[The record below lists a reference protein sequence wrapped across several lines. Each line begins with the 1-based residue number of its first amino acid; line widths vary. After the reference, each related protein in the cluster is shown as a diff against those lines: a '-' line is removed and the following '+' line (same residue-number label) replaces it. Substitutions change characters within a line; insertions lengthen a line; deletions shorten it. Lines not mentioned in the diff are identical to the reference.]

1 MKDFSARDLS
11 SDDDMPDLP
20 KWYRSIALV
29 RHVHNDRYR
38 WLARGE
44 AGDAP
49 LTFIT
54 AQRLERES
62 FRESIRREVAWVLQ
76 LDAQRDF
83 LVSNV
88 AQLNLEFIDRL
99 PESEEDSHIAVAFF
113 LVDLY
118 RKHALQAV
126 NDDPDNIW
134 LTSREVCDG
143 RTDSGARLDPQL
155 TFLLDRAGV
164 INPWD

>member
-1 MKDFSARDLS
+1 MTELQKWFRSVALIRRIQ
-11 SDDDMPDLP
+11 DD
-20 KWYRSIALV
+20 
-29 RHVHNDRYR
+29 RHL
-38 WLARGE
+38 WLAR
-44 AGDAP
+44 ADVPDTP

-62 FRESIRREVAWVLQ
+62 FRESIRREVAWELQ
-76 LDAQRDF
+76 LDSRRDF

-88 AQLNLEFIDRL
+88 AQLNLEFVARL
-99 PESEEDSHIAVAFF
+99 PDDIVDSHIAVAFF

-118 RKHALQAV
+118 GKPALQAV
-126 NDDPDNIW
+126 QDDPQNIW
-134 LTSREVCDG
+134 LSSREVCDG
-143 RTDSGARLDPQL
+143 KTDSGVTLDPRL